1 MPEAR
6 ADSPQLLL
14 RHVSRVY
21 GDGQRPV
28 ITAVEDVSLE
38 VYPGELVVLIGPSG
52 SGKTTLLNLIAGF
65 IACTRG
71 EILVNGQPV
80 RTPHPSRT
88 MIFQEHNLFPWKT
101 VLGNVSFGLKAQGL
115 ATQERQRVAQKYI
128 DLVQLTGFETAYPHE
143 LSGGMR
149 QRVALAR
156 ALALRP
162 ACLLMDEPFAALD
175 AQLRSQMQDEL
186 LRLMAREKVTTLFVT
201 HDIEEAV
208 YLADRVVVLS
218 PRPGRV
224 RHIVPIPFPRPREL
238 KMKLTPDFQDY
249 KAVLLTALTP

>member
-1 MPEAR
+1 MDEGAPR
-6 ADSPQLLL
+6 LVL
-14 RHVSRVY
+14 RQVSCVY
-21 GDGQRPV
+21 GVGQRSSL
-28 ITAVEDVSLE
+28 TAVEDVSLE
-38 VYPGELVVLIGPSG
+38 VYPGELVALLGPSG

-65 IACTRG
+65 VPCTQG

-80 RTPHPSRT
+80 RAPHPSRT

-101 VLGNVSFGLKAQGL
+101 VLGNVSFGLQAQGTP
-115 ATQERQRVAQKYI
+115 ADQRRRIAQSYI
-128 DLVQLTGFETAYPHE
+128 DLVQLTGFENAYPHE

-156 ALALRP
+156 ALVLRP

-186 LRLMAREKVTTLFVT
+186 LRLVAREQATTLFVT

-208 YLADRVVVLS
+208 YLADRVVALS

-224 RHIVPIPFPRPREL
+224 RHTMAIPLARPRTPDI
-238 KMKLTPDFQDY
+238 KLTPTFQAY
-249 KAVLLTALTP
+249 KATLLAALTAS